1 MTRFAVPRPFPVI
14 ATLLTLTGVATL
26 GSLGHWQQ
34 ERLAW
39 KTALQAN
46 LDAEF
51 SKKAAAT
58 ELTAAD
64 LNLKESSDVKR
75 GVLKGKLDFAH
86 QISLAGQIVDGK
98 PVYHH
103 LVPLLLKS
111 GETVFVVVGY
121 SSVPD
126 SLSTPSTRAK
136 TDQVSGTARLPQW
149 NRFTPP
155 NNPATNTWFRADP
168 AEMAAA
174 LGLKN
179 PTPALVY
186 AEWHGYKLDGMPF
199 VPVEHKLR
207 NEHFNYMIFWYTMAV
222 VLALIY
228 ILRFWRAP
236 KPSQ

>member
-1 MTRFAVPRPFPVI
+1 MIRFALPRPFPVI

-51 SKKAAAT
+51 AKNADAT
-58 ELTAAD
+58 PLSAAD
-64 LNLKESSDVKR
+64 LSLRETSDVKR
-75 GVLKGKLDFAH
+75 GVLKGKLDFTH

-103 LVPLLLKS
+103 LVPLLLKG
-111 GETVFVVVGY
+111 GETVFVVMGY
-121 SSVPD
+121 SSSPEP
-126 SLSTPSTRAK
+126 LLTPGTRAS
-136 TDQVSGTARLPQW
+136 TDKVTGTVRLPQW

-155 NNPATNTWFRADP
+155 NDPARNTWFRADP
-168 AEMAAA
+168 AEMSAS

-179 PTPALVY
+179 PAPALVY
-186 AEWHGYKLDGMPF
+186 AEWHGYKLDALPF

-228 ILRFWRAP
+228 LLRFWRVP
-236 KPSQ
+236 KSS